1 MFTKLSL
8 ISFIYQL
15 FETFYFLSDVVKKI
29 FQKYSIKK
37 VCIYHGLTGADGT
50 CLKFICL
57 NDVKSEIP
65 DKQFRDILFEIIVA
79 SKIHK
84 RFDSSHKYW
93 ENLMREKKPL
103 KNA

>member
-15 FETFYFLSDVVKKI
+15 FETFYFPSDVVKKI
-29 FQKYSIKK
+29 FQKYSIEK
-37 VCIYHGLTGADGT
+37 VCIYRRLTDADGT

-57 NDVKSEIP
+57 NDVESEIP

-79 SKIHK
+79 SKIYN